1 MNAMD
6 RQH

>member
-1 MNAMD
+1 MD